1 MAHHRQNL
9 STGDGAVTGRRHT
22 GRRVKG
28 TWWSGSLVLA
38 TALLFGAPAAP
49 FLGGP
54 SAAAAQVRYDGDLP
68 EYRGPPPPG
77 STPADISAHVA
88 YASDALRR
96 AFDAM
101 RQGDGRTGQSLLD
114 DAEEVLADG
123 LLANPYSRDAAM
135 ELGVVYYYQAYYGD
149 LGDLPRAI
157 EFLTRILEVDPYA
170 EDAARYLAH
179 AYAQLGDG
187 RNTRYYGDYVKAVST
202 RPELHQEM
210 DELTRPFVEAFLG
223 GWYEYGDYYETGD
236 TRVVEF
242 NPKTFQAQTI
252 LEVTPEFEVQMGRQ
266 SLAALTQGEIASQD
280 GQAEAYLQ
288 QLVDLL
294 VMSTPLGPPY
304 ATTVELIESPV
315 PNALAMPG
323 KIVMY
328 GGLITMAENEAEL
341 VSVLAHELGHVYA
354 HHSARRLVADVRTR
368 SIAGSVLSMVN
379 VENDLYRMLID
390 KGAEVG
396 INLILKGYS
405 RSQES
410 EADRLATHLAYN
422 AGYNPT
428 FQTSLFVRLYE
439 RFPDYGFRLTQTHP
453 PTTERIEN
461 TSAYLENFPLNRE
474 MKIDSRAFQEV
485 KRRLGG

>member
-1 MAHHRQNL
+1 MTRRRQD
-9 STGDGAVTGRRHT
+9 TGRDDGAVAGRRCT
-22 GRRVKG
+22 GRRVKE

-38 TALLFGAPAAP
+38 TTLLFGAPTAP
-49 FLGGP
+49 VLAGP
-54 SAAAAQVRYDGDLP
+54 WIVAAQVRYDGDLP
-68 EYRGPPPPG
+68 VYRGPPSAG
-77 STPADISAHVA
+77 TTQADVSQHVA
-88 YASDALRR
+88 YAYDALGR
-96 AFDAM
+96 AFEAIGRGDSG
-101 RQGDGRTGQSLLD
+101 QGRDLLR
-114 DAEEVLADG
+114 DAEEVLTDG
-123 LLANPYSRDAAM
+123 LLSNPHSRDAAVA
-135 ELGVVYYYQAYYGD
+135 LGVIYYYQAYYGD
-149 LGDLPRAI
+149 LGELPRAI
-157 EFLTRILEVDPYA
+157 EFLTRILEADPYA

-210 DELTRPFVEAFLG
+210 DALSQPFVEAFLG
-223 GWYEYGDYYETGD
+223 EWYEYGDYYETGD
-236 TRVVEF
+236 VRIVEF
-242 NPKTFQAQTI
+242 NPQTFQSQTI
-252 LEVTPEFEVQMGRQ
+252 LEITPEFEVQMGNR
-266 SLAALTQGEIASQD
+266 SLSALTAGEVLSQD
-280 GQAEAYLQ
+280 GEAEAYLQ
-288 QLVDLL
+288 GLVDRL
-294 VMSTPLGPPY
+294 VMATPVGPPY
-304 ATTVELIESPV
+304 ATKVELIESPT
-315 PNALAMPG
+315 PNAFAMPG

-328 GGLITMAENEAEL
+328 GGLIRMAENEAEL

-354 HHSARRLVADVRTR
+354 HHSSRQLVVNLRSR

-390 KGAEVG
+390 QGVEIGV
-396 INLILKGYS
+396 NLILKGYS

-410 EADRLATHLAYN
+410 EADKLATHLAYN

-439 RFPDYGFRLTQTHP
+439 RYPDYGFRLLQTHP

-474 MKIDSRAFQEV
+474 MKIDSREFQEV